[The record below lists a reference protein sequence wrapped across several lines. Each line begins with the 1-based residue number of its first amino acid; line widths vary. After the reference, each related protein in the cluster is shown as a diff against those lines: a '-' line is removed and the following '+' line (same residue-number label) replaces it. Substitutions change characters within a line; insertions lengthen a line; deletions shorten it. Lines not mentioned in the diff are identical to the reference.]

1 MTHTI
6 DASGLTPEAVQLVE
20 SLVQML
26 QVKTPSP
33 TPNQLDP
40 NGWSDRFD
48 AWVDSQPSTP
58 AHLDDSRE
66 SIYEGRGS

>member
-26 QVKTPSP
+26 QVKVPSP

-40 NGWSDRFD
+40 IGWSDKFD
-48 AWVDSQPSTP
+48 AWVASQPDAP
-58 AHLDDSRE
+58 AHMDDSRE
-66 SIYEGRGS
+66 SIYESRGE